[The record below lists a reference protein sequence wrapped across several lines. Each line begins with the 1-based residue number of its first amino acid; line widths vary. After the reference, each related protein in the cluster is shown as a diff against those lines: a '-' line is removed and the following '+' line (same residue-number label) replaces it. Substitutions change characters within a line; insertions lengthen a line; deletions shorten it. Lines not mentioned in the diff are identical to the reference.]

1 MASTENNQPDSNALT
16 VQLTELNNRSR
27 WYTAQLWHIP
37 FAYFGILVVALT
49 QIKTNEPLYLSY
61 ILLFIGFF
69 GCFALWHMY
78 GLINGVERAVR
89 ELRKIENQLKLR
101 QTAQFRVGYMI
112 PLFIAL
118 IIAIWVCIGVAV
130 YRLCS
135 IKAHCFA

>member
-1 MASTENNQPDSNALT
+1 MESTENKQPEHDALI

-37 FAYFGILVVALT
+37 FAYFGILVVALA
-49 QIKTNEPLYLSY
+49 QIKTNKTSYFSY

-89 ELRKIENQLKLR
+89 ELQKIENQLNLR
-101 QTAQFRVGYMI
+101 QTAQFRVGYII

-118 IIAIWVCIGVAV
+118 IIAIWLCIGFGI
-130 YRLCS
+130 YLL
-135 IKAHCFA
+135 